1 MKNSNPAFLHSL
13 LLFAFHEMIIHHAI
27 LQGSHSFLAYEV
39 TQYLISVWESCGRT
53 FARNHVAVFLEE
65 GGGIFGILAEI
76 LLEARIAGSLLAFEN
91 ACACQNHRSCADGTD
106 PLACL
111 VLGDERLAH
120 TFVLVEVCAAWH
132 SAWNHQHVSIFK
144 TFNILKL
151 QVSLDGNT
159 MRCFYPFCTRYT
171 YCLDVYTT
179 SAEDVYRSQSFDFLE
194 AIGNLKFAIFG
205 NEYQAKKS
213 ASIEKILLYL
223 EKKEAEVY
231 VENAY
236 YEFLT
241 HDQQLNVKAAGV
253 FEDYNFDVDYVISMG
268 GDGTFLK
275 AASRV
280 GAKGT
285 PIIGVNMGRLGFL
298 ADVLPSEIESALD
311 SLYSGECLIEEHAVI
326 QVEAEGGILAGNPFA
341 LNDIAVLKRDDASM
355 ISIRTQVDGEFLV
368 TYQAD
373 GLIVTTPTGS
383 TAYNLSNGGP
393 IIIPQSGS
401 ICLTPV
407 APHSLNIR
415 PIVINDTAVI
425 TLDIESRSHNYLVA
439 IDGRSER
446 MTEETR
452 LIIRKAP
459 HSIKIVKQRNQ
470 RYFSTLREKLMWG
483 ADQRER

>member
-1 MKNSNPAFLHSL
+1 
-13 LLFAFHEMIIHHAI
+13 MIE
-27 LQGSHSFLAYEV
+27 Q
-39 TQYLISVWESCGRT
+39 
-53 FARNHVAVFLEE
+53 
-65 GGGIFGILAEI
+65 
-76 LLEARIAGSLLAFEN
+76 
-91 ACACQNHRSCADGTD
+91 
-106 PLACL
+106 P
-111 VLGDERLAH
+111 
-120 TFVLVEVCAAWH
+120 
-132 SAWNHQHVSIFK
+132 
-144 TFNILKL
+144 
-151 QVSLDGNT
+151 
-159 MRCFYPFCTRYT
+159 
-171 YCLDVYTT
+171 
-179 SAEDVYRSQSFDFLE
+179 
-194 AIGNLKFAIFG
+194 LKFAIFG

-213 ASIEKILLYL
+213 ASILKILAYL
-223 EKKEAEVY
+223 KERHAEVY
-231 VENAY
+231 VESIFY
-236 YEFLT
+236 DFLT
-241 HDQQLNVKAAGV
+241 REQNMRLDVDGV

-298 ADVLPSEIESALD
+298 ADVLPNEIEPALD
-311 SLYSGECLIEEHAVI
+311 SLYAGECLIEDHAVI
-326 QVEAEGGILAGNPFA
+326 QVEAEGGVLAGNPFA

-373 GLIVTTPTGS
+373 GLVVTTPTGS

-401 ICLTPV
+401 LCLTPV

-425 TLDIESRSHNYLVA
+425 TLDVESRSHNYLVG

-446 MTEETR
+446 MTEGTR

-459 HSIKIVKQRNQ
+459 HTIKIVKQRNQ

-483 ADQRER
+483 ADQRAN

>member
-1 MKNSNPAFLHSL
+1 MR
-13 LLFAFHEMIIHHAI
+13 I
-27 LQGSHSFLAYEV
+27 LS
-39 TQYLISVWESCGRT
+39 
-53 FARNHVAVFLEE
+53 
-65 GGGIFGILAEI
+65 
-76 LLEARIAGSLLAFEN
+76 
-91 ACACQNHRSCADGTD
+91 
-106 PLACL
+106 
-111 VLGDERLAH
+111 
-120 TFVLVEVCAAWH
+120 
-132 SAWNHQHVSIFK
+132 
-144 TFNILKL
+144 
-151 QVSLDGNT
+151 
-159 MRCFYPFCTRYT
+159 
-171 YCLDVYTT
+171 
-179 SAEDVYRSQSFDFLE
+179 
-194 AIGNLKFAIFG
+194 
-205 NEYQAKKS
+205 
-213 ASIEKILLYL
+213 YL
-223 EKKEAEVY
+223 EKREAEVY
-231 VENAY
+231 IESLFY
-236 YEFLT
+236 DFLT
-241 HDQQLNVKAAGV
+241 KVEHLEVQAAGV

-285 PIIGVNMGRLGFL
+285 PILGVNMGRLGFL
-298 ADVLPSEIESALD
+298 ADVLPGEIEPALD
-311 SLYSGECLIEEHAVI
+311 SLYAGECRIEEHAIIEVK
-326 QVEAEGGILAGNPFA
+326 AEGGILAGYPFA

-401 ICLTPV
+401 LCLTPV

-415 PIVINDTAVI
+415 PIVINDTAEIV
-425 TLDIESRSHNYLVA
+425 LDVESRSHNYLVA

-446 MTEETR
+446 MTEQTR

-483 ADQRER
+483 ADQRQR

>member
-1 MKNSNPAFLHSL
+1 M
-13 LLFAFHEMIIHHAI
+13 
-27 LQGSHSFLAYEV
+27 
-39 TQYLISVWESCGRT
+39 
-53 FARNHVAVFLEE
+53 
-65 GGGIFGILAEI
+65 
-76 LLEARIAGSLLAFEN
+76 
-91 ACACQNHRSCADGTD
+91 
-106 PLACL
+106 
-111 VLGDERLAH
+111 
-120 TFVLVEVCAAWH
+120 
-132 SAWNHQHVSIFK
+132 
-144 TFNILKL
+144 
-151 QVSLDGNT
+151 
-159 MRCFYPFCTRYT
+159 TR
-171 YCLDVYTT
+171 
-179 SAEDVYRSQSFDFLE
+179 QP
-194 AIGNLKFAIFG
+194 LKFAIFG

-213 ASIEKILLYL
+213 TSIEKILDYL
-223 EKKEAEVY
+223 AQKGAEIY

-241 HDQQLNVKAAGV
+241 RSQHIDVKAAGV

-298 ADVLPSEIESALD
+298 ADVLPGEVEVALD
-311 SLYSGECLIEEHAVI
+311 SLYAGECQIEEHAVI
-326 QVEAEGGILAGNPFA
+326 QVEAEGGVLAGNPFA

-373 GLIVTTPTGS
+373 GLVVTTSTGS

-393 IIIPQSGS
+393 IIIPQSS
-401 ICLTPV
+401 SLCLTPV

-415 PIVINDTAVI
+415 PVVINDTAEI
-425 TLDIESRSHNYLVA
+425 TLDVESRSHNYLVA

-446 MTEETR
+446 MTEGTR
-452 LIIRKAP
+452 LVIRKAA
-459 HSIKIVKQRNQ
+459 HTIKIVKQRNQ

-483 ADQRER
+483 ADQRGR

>member
-1 MKNSNPAFLHSL
+1 M
-13 LLFAFHEMIIHHAI
+13 
-27 LQGSHSFLAYEV
+27 
-39 TQYLISVWESCGRT
+39 
-53 FARNHVAVFLEE
+53 
-65 GGGIFGILAEI
+65 AE
-76 LLEARIAGSLLAFEN
+76 
-91 ACACQNHRSCADGTD
+91 
-106 PLACL
+106 
-111 VLGDERLAH
+111 
-120 TFVLVEVCAAWH
+120 
-132 SAWNHQHVSIFK
+132 QH
-144 TFNILKL
+144 
-151 QVSLDGNT
+151 
-159 MRCFYPFCTRYT
+159 
-171 YCLDVYTT
+171 
-179 SAEDVYRSQSFDFLE
+179 
-194 AIGNLKFAIFG
+194 LKFAIFG

-213 ASIEKILLYL
+213 ASIEIILNYL
-223 EKKEAEVY
+223 DKRGAEVY
-231 VENAY
+231 VESTY
-236 YEFLT
+236 YDFLT
-241 HDQQLNVKAAGV
+241 RDQHLKLNIAGV

-285 PIIGVNMGRLGFL
+285 PIIGINMGRLGFL

-311 SLYSGECLIEEHAVI
+311 SLYAGECQIEEHAVI
-326 QVEAEGGILAGNPFA
+326 QVEAKGGVLAGNPFA

-355 ISIRTQVDGEFLV
+355 ISIRTMVDGEFLV

-373 GLIVTTPTGS
+373 GLIVSTPTGS

-401 ICLTPV
+401 LCLTPV

-415 PIVINDTAVI
+415 PIVINDTAEI

-446 MTEETR
+446 MAEETR
-452 LIIRKAP
+452 LVIRRAA

-483 ADQRER
+483 ADQRAR

>member
-1 MKNSNPAFLHSL
+1 M
-13 LLFAFHEMIIHHAI
+13 
-27 LQGSHSFLAYEV
+27 
-39 TQYLISVWESCGRT
+39 
-53 FARNHVAVFLEE
+53 
-65 GGGIFGILAEI
+65 
-76 LLEARIAGSLLAFEN
+76 
-91 ACACQNHRSCADGTD
+91 
-106 PLACL
+106 
-111 VLGDERLAH
+111 
-120 TFVLVEVCAAWH
+120 
-132 SAWNHQHVSIFK
+132 
-144 TFNILKL
+144 
-151 QVSLDGNT
+151 
-159 MRCFYPFCTRYT
+159 TR
-171 YCLDVYTT
+171 
-179 SAEDVYRSQSFDFLE
+179 QP
-194 AIGNLKFAIFG
+194 LKFAIFG

-213 ASIEKILLYL
+213 TSIEKILDYL
-223 EKKEAEVY
+223 AQKGAEIY

-241 HDQQLNVKAAGV
+241 RSQHIDVKAAGV

-298 ADVLPSEIESALD
+298 ADVLPGEVVAALD
-311 SLYSGECLIEEHAVI
+311 SLYAGECQIEEHAVI
-326 QVEAEGGILAGNPFA
+326 QVEAEGGVLAGNPFA

-373 GLIVTTPTGS
+373 GLIVTTSTGS

-393 IIIPQSGS
+393 IIIPQSS
-401 ICLTPV
+401 SLCLTPV

-415 PIVINDTAVI
+415 PVVINDTAEI
-425 TLDIESRSHNYLVA
+425 TLDVESRSHNYLVA

-446 MTEETR
+446 MTEGTR
-452 LIIRKAP
+452 LVIRKAA
-459 HSIKIVKQRNQ
+459 HTIKIVKQRNQ

-483 ADQRER
+483 ADQRGR